1 MCALF
6 KCPLWKLSANKGL
19 VKIVERDASLYFSF
33 GEHRSSGLCVW
44 THRWPVMNHSRG
56 DRIINK
62 TANETL
68 DSALFSSHDVSSPSL
83 TDEWQGET
91 GADKRNT
98 ARGYVY
104 HLMQRTFLSYS
115 PSSCKLSA
123 LVSMSFAIKHFVTP
137 VELLTWLVRA
147 KFSSRFQD
155 LIVEKIEFRQRRM
168 TWHVWNVTQVYWKI
182 LIWQIAAWNSNKGNL

>member
-44 THRWPVMNHSRG
+44 THRWPVTNHSRG

-68 DSALFSSHDVSSPSL
+68 DSALFSSHDVSPPSL
-83 TDEWQGET
+83 TNEWQGET
-91 GADKRNT
+91 GADKRKKHSSRIRVPFD
-98 ARGYVY
+98 A
-104 HLMQRTFLSYS
+104 TFLSYS

-137 VELLTWLVRA
+137 VEFLTWLVRA
-147 KFSSRFQD
+147 KFSSWFQD
-155 LIVEKIEFRQRRM
+155 LVAEKIEFRQRRM
-168 TWHVWNVTQVYWKI
+168 THLKSHSGLQEDFN
-182 LIWQIAAWNSNKGNL
+182 LANSSMK

>member
-44 THRWPVMNHSRG
+44 THRWPVTNHSRG

-68 DSALFSSHDVSSPSL
+68 DSALFSSHDVSPPSL
-83 TDEWQGET
+83 TNEWQGDRRRQKEETQLEDTCTIWCNVSFLFSVIMQIKCTSFNELRDKAFRYSSGTFDLT
-91 GADKRNT
+91 GAR
-98 ARGYVY
+98 
-104 HLMQRTFLSYS
+104 
-115 PSSCKLSA
+115 
-123 LVSMSFAIKHFVTP
+123 
-137 VELLTWLVRA
+137 
-147 KFSSRFQD
+147 
-155 LIVEKIEFRQRRM
+155 
-168 TWHVWNVTQVYWKI
+168 
-182 LIWQIAAWNSNKGNL
+182 